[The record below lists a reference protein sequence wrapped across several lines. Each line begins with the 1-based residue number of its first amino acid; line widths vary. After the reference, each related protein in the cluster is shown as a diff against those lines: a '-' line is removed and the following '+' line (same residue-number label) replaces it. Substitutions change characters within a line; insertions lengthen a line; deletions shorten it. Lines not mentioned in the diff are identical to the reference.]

1 MLSKHIREEFL
12 AQINI
17 AIQHMEEGWYESRVH
32 HLEARYTL
40 FVSCHN
46 RRVNGSILC
55 SRHE

>member
-17 AIQHMEEGWYESRVH
+17 AIQHMEGGWYESRVH

-40 FVSCHN
+40 FCLKNVSKFLPK
-46 RRVNGSILC
+46 IMKKKF
-55 SRHE
+55 